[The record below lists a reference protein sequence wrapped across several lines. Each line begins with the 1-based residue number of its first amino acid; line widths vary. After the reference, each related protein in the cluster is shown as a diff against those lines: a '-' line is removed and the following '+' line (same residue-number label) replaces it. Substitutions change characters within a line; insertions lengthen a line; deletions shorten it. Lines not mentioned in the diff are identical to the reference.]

1 MMQTQDSD
9 KARLAQVQKWSR
21 YSKDIVA
28 GQTIDIEKMIV
39 EMDVRFLIIATG
51 SLSGTVLA

>member
-1 MMQTQDSD
+1 
-9 KARLAQVQKWSR
+9 
-21 YSKDIVA
+21 VA